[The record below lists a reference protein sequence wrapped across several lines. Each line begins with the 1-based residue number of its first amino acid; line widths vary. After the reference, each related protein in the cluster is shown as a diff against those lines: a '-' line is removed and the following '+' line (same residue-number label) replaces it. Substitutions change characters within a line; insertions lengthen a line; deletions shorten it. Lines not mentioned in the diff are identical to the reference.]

1 MTTTTMPT
9 STAPTTTAPTDYAAS
24 GSDRL
29 PGTPVARWDANIA
42 AIRTLK
48 ELESEGRPA
57 TPAEQAVLA
66 KYSGFGDS
74 AFEQGFGHYSR
85 EPAWEERKATLRE
98 LVSGEEYEAIKQS
111 RLNAFYTSPEVIKT
125 MWQGLEHLG
134 ADKIPNPKVL
144 EPSSGSGRFLAL
156 QPPGMAARSER
167 TAVEL
172 DNLTA
177 GMVKRLY
184 PNASVWNM
192 GFQDAP
198 LPDDSFDVA
207 ISNVPFGNYG
217 VHDSDFL
224 RSGRKFLAAS
234 IHNYFFA
241 KTLDKL
247 RPGGVLAFVTTHHT
261 LDSEKAQRVREYL
274 AEQADL
280 LGAVRLPENAFPDT
294 QVVTDIIYLRKRLP
308 GEEPGDASWVETVEA
323 GVTDG
328 YGRAHAF
335 PVNKYFAENPHMV
348 LGKHS
353 AGGTMY
359 RLGSYT
365 VERGPGSGPLPAA
378 LTEATRQITA
388 VKAPDVLLANR
399 PVAPARQPSSSLPA
413 PKDSP
418 KLGAKDAAK
427 VQEMAGLRDSAR
439 RLLDME
445 RGGGEGGEGI
455 GAARAELREQYQR
468 FVEQHQALND
478 KANYKLMAKDPD
490 APVLFALENFDKET
504 KSWKPAAIFSRRV
517 IGAPAERD
525 VANVSDAMSVAFNES
540 GSLDFD
546 RMGQLLGQSPD
557 GVRAGLAGEQLIF
570 HNPEGSWEPANEYLT
585 GRVRDKLWTAR
596 QVAAKN
602 PAYQGNVEALEAVQP
617 EDVPA
622 GDIAAPLGAPWIP
635 DSVVNQW
642 VREHWDT
649 PRGNWFKYSEDIGQW
664 SKAGEVPALD
674 ATLRSDWGTPQMGA
688 DDILLHTLKGSPVN
702 ITKPDGQGG
711 RVKDLEGTLAA
722 QGKASRMQES
732 FSDWIWQDPERNARL
747 ARKYNDTHNAL
758 RPRVFDG
765 SHQEF
770 PGMAPEWQKQLRGHQ
785 RDATFRV
792 VHDGTAL
799 LAHEVGFGKTAVM
812 VASAMERKRLGLVN
826 KPVFVVPKAT
836 HKQFTAQ
843 FREIYPGA
851 KLLSPDEKDFSSE
864 NREVFLSRIATGD
877 WDGVIL
883 TSEQFQKIPVSP
895 ETEVKWIRGQLD
907 DLRSAQEELARDSV
921 RRKESRTQKQI
932 QKSIESLN
940 VKLKDLRAE
949 MREATDKRA
958 LSFETLG
965 IDQIYV
971 DEADRYKNLPFAT
984 SMGQIKGLPNSES
997 KRAWDMFLKAQYV
1010 QEKGERKPGSFA
1022 RNGVVFATGTPVANT
1037 IAEAWTMMRYLQ
1049 LPELRRRGL
1058 HHFDPWAKTYGS
1070 ITSGL
1075 EQTPQGQYKVTQR
1088 FAKFVNLPELSQLFQ
1103 NVADVRVA
1111 SEVPEMLAA
1120 QPRLVDE
1127 EGNPKR
1133 TTVVAPSHPALGEYM
1148 EHLRA
1153 RVDKL
1158 GNVDPTV
1165 DNMLLISSDARKAAL
1180 DLRMVDPSAPANPN
1194 GKVQLAA
1201 EKIAAVYRGEQANR
1215 GTQLVFLDIGTPKA
1229 RDKAG
1234 DLDPEGGG
1242 SDLTAN
1248 EQRYV
1253 SDVYAVLKRELER
1266 RGVPD
1271 SQIAFIQDH
1280 KTDRARK
1287 DLFEKVNSGDVRV
1300 LAGSTETAGVGV
1312 NVQKRAAALHHLDVP
1327 WRPRDIEQ
1335 REGRIV
1341 RQGNEVYGPVY
1352 DDDGQITAPGRGVKI
1367 YQYVQE
1373 GSFDEFMW
1381 QAVQVKGQAVKALM
1395 KRNMSARSMEDIDP
1409 LVLGAAE
1416 AKALASGNPLIMRA
1430 EGLKNQ
1436 VNTLRLERAA
1446 QRNQAGNA
1454 ASRITLLTSVIDGYR
1469 DRIPKMEEDARLAAN
1484 LADAFSAT
1492 VNGKVLDSRPKAG
1505 EAVQAG
1511 LKSLAVGAPPRGI
1524 GAYKSFQVSAV
1535 NTDRGYQLIVSNPA
1549 TGVPYRSGFIGMDET
1564 SPAGLVSRLEN
1575 LVKGIP
1581 NTLESTKQK
1590 LQESEA
1596 SLAIYRSQVGKPFER
1611 AGELSQLE
1619 AELRATQ
1626 AALSGDSEGHE
1637 DTAPAPSSDR
1647 QADASGIRADGQPVV
1662 AATTGEQA
1670 RETRRER
1677 QAQEAAVEQWGQ
1689 PGPEALQSRPPDPVQ
1704 HGPALSEWSAQE
1716 PEATEATVP
1725 GPAQPDTL
1733 IEDTQAVDGLRQPVA
1748 RREEQD
1754 LAPLTEA
1761 APESTLVHD
1770 GPLQHG
1776 PALSEWSA
1784 EPETTEA
1791 AAPGPAQP
1799 DTLME
1804 DAQSVDEL
1812 QTGTPAYLT
1821 ETAPEPTQV
1830 HDAPAQHG
1838 PALSEWPAEP
1848 EATEATVPGP
1858 AQPDTLMEDTQALDE
1873 LRQPGS
1879 LQADEGPASLTET
1892 APEPTQIHG
1901 DPAQHGPALS
1911 EWSAQEPEATE
1922 ATVPGPPQPD
1932 TPLEDAQS
1940 VDELQTGTPAS
1951 LAETVPEST
1960 QVHDDP
1966 VQPHGPALSEWS
1978 AQEPEA
1984 TETPVPAPAQ
1994 PDTLMADAQALDELR
2009 QPGSLQEDEGTASLT
2024 ETAPEPTQIHGNPAQ
2039 HGPALSEWSAQEPE
2053 ATEIPVP
2060 APAQPDTLMEGTQA
2074 LDELR
2079 QPGSLQEDEGPA
2091 SLTETVPEPTQI
2103 HERWERDQEVAPAA
2117 TPAQDTGAGLEP
2129 PAQSTLGNDLA
2140 TNRSLEMPVASPPA
2154 KAALLADVEALEA
2167 LKYRREQLA
2176 VGQQDIFEEDT
2187 ELAKPNVPPEGAY
2200 RDVQDLPDTVQPAEA
2215 ATQWDWQ
2222 EGSPESTI
2230 DTPPERLAPD
2240 WDLSEDECLTLGES
2254 SLCMVSP
2261 EELRFDAATFQYK
2274 ANTDSSGI
2282 SDKLQDVKAWDP
2294 DLAGISYVWERKDGT
2309 RFIVDGH
2316 QRLGLA
2322 QRLAAEGQD
2331 PQLLVKIWREEDG
2344 VTAEDMRLR
2353 AAKKNIAE
2361 QSGTAVDAA
2370 RVLKQKPSLLDSVSR
2385 QNAVARDARRLAQ
2398 LDDEVF
2404 EEAAGSINA
2413 GKLDATNAGLI
2424 SQNTHNAALQRS
2436 LLRTL
2441 TQASASEDMTVG
2453 KAQELVY
2460 AYKEAQSRHQEGKA
2474 QGAMFDDAAVME
2486 SAWKERAA
2494 LLSGLVKSFKDDK
2507 RLFGTVTRK
2516 EGKLEDAGNV
2526 LDEISN
2532 QHHLD
2537 DAQKGIFI
2545 FETLAHTRGPLADY
2559 LTRQAERIKQ
2569 ASDASGKPAGPV
2581 SGPIVG
2587 ESAKFLRPF
2596 LRDYHH
2602 GGADRLQKTLKGPDT
2617 ATAVDPE
2624 PVADTGESNGL
2635 PEAPVPTSVPDEAPP
2650 PVTRRVRARPSG
2662 TTAGTTA
2669 VPAAAPVGSPARRV
2683 RTREKVPAPVAS
2695 PSPGGSRRAAPK
2707 ASPARQ
2713 LSLDE
2718 QILQEAAI
2726 KLGGKKHSHHQG
2738 IKQPKMVKGS
2748 AAMPGSRGKKRSGR
2762 MPFTGGM
2769 GRTK

>member
-1 MTTTTMPT
+1 MTTASM
-9 STAPTTTAPTDYAAS
+9 APTTAPTDYAAS
-24 GSDRL
+24 GGGQL
-29 PGTPVARWDANIA
+29 PGTPVARWNANIA

-48 ELESEGRPA
+48 ELEAEGRPA

-74 AFEQGFGHYSR
+74 AFEQGFGHYSK
-85 EPAWEERKATLRE
+85 EPAWEERKATLKE
-98 LVSGEEYEAIKQS
+98 LVSGEEYEAIEQS

-144 EPSSGSGRFLAL
+144 EPSAGSGRFLAL

-177 GMVKRLY
+177 GIAKHLY
-184 PNASVWNM
+184 PNASVWNT

-198 LPDDSFDVA
+198 LADDSFDVA

-217 VHDSDFL
+217 VHDPDFL
-224 RSGRKFLAAS
+224 RSGRKFLAGS

-241 KTLDKL
+241 KALDKL

-308 GEEPGDASWVETVEA
+308 GEEPGDTSWVETVEA

-328 YGRAHAF
+328 HGRAHAF
-335 PVNKYFAENPHMV
+335 PVNKYFAENPDMV

-378 LTEATRQITA
+378 LTEATRRITA
-388 VKAPDVLLANR
+388 VNAPGVLLANR
-399 PVAPARQPSSSLPA
+399 PVTPSRQPSPSLSA

-418 KLGAKDAAK
+418 KLSAKDAAK

-445 RGGGEGGEGI
+445 RGGGEGI

-468 FVEQHQALND
+468 FVDQHQALND

-557 GVRAGLAGEQLIF
+557 GVRAELAGEQLIF
-570 HNPEGSWEPANEYLT
+570 HNPEGGWEPANEYLT
-585 GRVRDKLWTAR
+585 GRVRDKLRTAR

-602 PAYQGNVEALEAVQP
+602 PAYQGNVDALEAVQP

-622 GDIAAPLGAPWIP
+622 GDIATPLGAPWIP

-674 ATLRSDWGTPQMGA
+674 ATLRSDWGTPDMGA

-732 FSDWIWQDPERNARL
+732 FSDWIWGDPERNARL

-877 WDGVIL
+877 WDGVVL

-907 DLRSAQEELARDSV
+907 DLRSAQEGLARDSV

-1010 QEKGERKPGSFA
+1010 QERGERKPGSFA

-1194 GKVQLAA
+1194 GKVPLAA
-1201 EKIAAVYRGEQANR
+1201 EKIAAVYRDEQANK

-1229 RDKAG
+1229 KEKAG
-1234 DLDPEGGG
+1234 DSDTEGGG
-1242 SDLTAN
+1242 DLTAN

-1266 RGVPD
+1266 RGVPG
-1271 SQIAFIQDH
+1271 SQVAFIQDY
-1280 KTDRARK
+1280 KTDKARK

-1341 RQGNEVYGPVY
+1341 RQGNEVYGPVH
-1352 DDDGQITAPGRGVKI
+1352 DDDGQITSPGRGVKI

-1430 EGLKNQ
+1430 EGLKNK

-1454 ASRITLLTSVIDGYR
+1454 ASRITLLTGVIDGYR

-1484 LADAFSAT
+1484 LPDAFSVT

-1524 GAYKSFQVSAV
+1524 GAYKAFQVSAV

-1549 TGVPYRSGFIGMDET
+1549 TSVPYRSGFIDQDET

-1581 NTLESTKQK
+1581 NTLESTKEK
-1590 LQESEA
+1590 LQEGEA

-1626 AALSGDSEGHE
+1626 AALSGDSEGG
-1637 DTAPAPSSDR
+1637 DDATPSPSSDR
-1647 QADASGIRADGQPVV
+1647 QADASGIRADGQPAV

-1670 RETRRER
+1670 RETRRES

-1689 PGPEALQSRPPDPVQ
+1689 PEPEALQNGPPDPVQ

-1716 PEATEATVP
+1716 PEATEATEP
-1725 GPAQPDTL
+1725 GPAQADTPL
-1733 IEDTQAVDGLRQPVA
+1733 EDARTVGDLRQPITLQTGPPA
-1748 RREEQD
+1748 S
-1754 LAPLTEA
+1754 LAET
-1761 APESTLVHD
+1761 APEPTQIHGDPVQ
-1770 GPLQHG
+1770 PHG

-1784 EPETTEA
+1784 QEPEATEA
-1791 AAPGPAQP
+1791 TAPGPAQP

-1804 DAQSVDEL
+1804 DAQAVDEL

-1821 ETAPEPTQV
+1821 EAAPESTQV
-1830 HDAPAQHG
+1830 HD
-1838 PALSEWPAEP
+1838 
-1848 EATEATVPGP
+1848 
-1858 AQPDTLMEDTQALDE
+1858 
-1873 LRQPGS
+1873 
-1879 LQADEGPASLTET
+1879 
-1892 APEPTQIHG
+1892 
-1901 DPAQHGPALS
+1901 DPVQHGPALS

-1922 ATVPGPPQPD
+1922 ATEPEPAQPD
-1932 TPLEDAQS
+1932 TPMEDARTVGDLRQPVARREEEDLAPLTETAPEPMQAHDAPVEHGPALS
-1940 VDELQTGTPAS
+1940 EWSAQEPEATEAAVPAPAQPDTLMEGTQALDELRQPVSLQEDEGPAS
-1951 LAETVPEST
+1951 LTETAPEPT
-1960 QVHDDP
+1960 QIHGGP

-1984 TETPVPAPAQ
+1984 TETPVP
-1994 PDTLMADAQALDELR
+1994 
-2009 QPGSLQEDEGTASLT
+2009 
-2024 ETAPEPTQIHGNPAQ
+2024 
-2039 HGPALSEWSAQEPE
+2039 GPP
-2053 ATEIPVP
+2053 
-2060 APAQPDTLMEGTQA
+2060 QPDTLMEGTQA

-2091 SLTETVPEPTQI
+2091 FLTETVPEPTQI
-2103 HERWERDQEVAPAA
+2103 HERWERDQEVAPAS

-2129 PAQSTLGNDLA
+2129 PAQSTLDNDFA
-2140 TNRSLEMPVASPPA
+2140 TNRSLEMPVGSPPV
-2154 KAALLADVEALEA
+2154 KAAPLADVEALEA
-2167 LKYRREQLA
+2167 LKDRKEQLA
-2176 VGQQDIFEEDT
+2176 AGRQDIFEEDT
-2187 ELAKPNVPPEGAY
+2187 ELAKPNVPPKGAY

-2215 ATQWDWQ
+2215 VPQGVWQ
-2222 EGSPESTI
+2222 EGSPEPTI

-2282 SDKLQDVKAWDP
+2282 SDKLQDVKEWDP
-2294 DLAGISYVWERKDGT
+2294 DLAGISYVWERKDGA

-2322 QRLAAEGQD
+2322 QRLAAEGQT

-2370 RVLKQKPSLLDSVSR
+2370 RVLKQKPGLLDSVSR
-2385 QNAVARDARRLAQ
+2385 QNAVARDARRLVQ

-2413 GKLDATNAGLI
+2413 GKLDATIAGLI

-2474 QGAMFDDAAVME
+2474 QGAMFDDSAVME

-2507 RLFGTVTRK
+2507 RLFGAVTRK

-2545 FETLAHTRGPLADY
+2545 FETLAHARGPLADY

-2569 ASDASGKPAGPV
+2569 ASDASGKPAGQV
-2581 SGPIVG
+2581 AGPIVG

-2596 LRDYHH
+2596 LRDYHR
-2602 GGADRLQKTLKGPDT
+2602 GGADRLQEIVGTTSCVVSVQDTLKGPEPT
-2617 ATAVDPE
+2617 TVIDPE

-2635 PEAPVPTSVPDEAPP
+2635 PEAPVPTSVPDEEAPP

-2662 TTAGTTA
+2662 NTAGTTA
-2669 VPAAAPVGSPARRV
+2669 VPAAAPVASPARRV

-2695 PSPGGSRRAAPK
+2695 ASPSGSRRAAPK

-2738 IKQPKMVKGS
+2738 IKQPKMVKGQV
-2748 AAMPGSRGKKRSGR
+2748 ATPGSKGKKRSGR

>member
-1 MTTTTMPT
+1 M
-9 STAPTTTAPTDYAAS
+9 
-24 GSDRL
+24 
-29 PGTPVARWDANIA
+29 
-42 AIRTLK
+42 
-48 ELESEGRPA
+48 
-57 TPAEQAVLA
+57 
-66 KYSGFGDS
+66 
-74 AFEQGFGHYSR
+74 
-85 EPAWEERKATLRE
+85 
-98 LVSGEEYEAIKQS
+98 
-111 RLNAFYTSPEVIKT
+111 
-125 MWQGLEHLG
+125 
-134 ADKIPNPKVL
+134 
-144 EPSSGSGRFLAL
+144 
-156 QPPGMAARSER
+156 
-167 TAVEL
+167 
-172 DNLTA
+172 
-177 GMVKRLY
+177 
-184 PNASVWNM
+184 
-192 GFQDAP
+192 
-198 LPDDSFDVA
+198 
-207 ISNVPFGNYG
+207 
-217 VHDSDFL
+217 
-224 RSGRKFLAAS
+224 
-234 IHNYFFA
+234 
-241 KTLDKL
+241 
-247 RPGGVLAFVTTHHT
+247 
-261 LDSEKAQRVREYL
+261 
-274 AEQADL
+274 
-280 LGAVRLPENAFPDT
+280 
-294 QVVTDIIYLRKRLP
+294 
-308 GEEPGDASWVETVEA
+308 
-323 GVTDG
+323 
-328 YGRAHAF
+328 
-335 PVNKYFAENPHMV
+335 
-348 LGKHS
+348 
-353 AGGTMY
+353 
-359 RLGSYT
+359 
-365 VERGPGSGPLPAA
+365 
-378 LTEATRQITA
+378 TEATRKITA
-388 VKAPDVLLANR
+388 VNAPGVLLADR
-399 PVAPARQPSSSLPA
+399 PVTPSRQPSSSLPA

-445 RGGGEGGEGI
+445 RGGGEGI

-468 FVEQHQALND
+468 FVDQHQALND

-517 IGAPAERD
+517 IGAPVERD

-557 GVRAGLAGEQLIF
+557 GVRAELAGEQLIF
-570 HNPEGSWEPANEYLT
+570 HNPEGDWEPANEYLT
-585 GRVRDKLWTAR
+585 GRVRDKLRTAR

-1088 FAKFVNLPELSQLFQ
+1088 FAKFVNLPELSQLF
-1103 NVADVRVA
+1103 RVA

-1180 DLRMVDPSAPANPN
+1180 DLRMVDPSAPANPD
-1194 GKVQLAA
+1194 GKVPLAA
-1201 EKIAAVYRGEQANR
+1201 EKIAAVYRDEQANK

-1229 RDKAG
+1229 KEKAG

-1300 LAGSTETAGVGV
+1300 LVGSTETAGVGV

-1454 ASRITLLTSVIDGYR
+1454 ASRITLLTAVIDGYR

-1484 LADAFSAT
+1484 LPDAFSVT

-1524 GAYKSFQVSAV
+1524 GAYKAFQISAV
-1535 NTDRGYQLIVSNPA
+1535 NTDRGYQLILSNPA
-1549 TGVPYRSGFIGMDET
+1549 TGVPYRSGFIGQDET

-1575 LVKGIP
+1575 LVKAIP
-1581 NTLESTKQK
+1581 GTLEGTKEK

-1626 AALSGDSEGHE
+1626 AALSGDAEGV
-1637 DTAPAPSSDR
+1637 DAPAPSSDR

-1662 AATTGEQA
+1662 PATTGEQEG
-1670 RETRRER
+1670 ETTRER
-1677 QAQEAAVEQWGQ
+1677 QAQEAAVEQWGR
-1689 PGPEALQSRPPDPVQ
+1689 PEPEALQSGPPDPVQHGPALSEWSAQEPEASAATEPGPAQADTPLEDAQAVGDLQTGTPAYLTETAPEPTQIHDDPVQPHGPALSEWSPQEPEATEAAAPGPPQPDTLMEDAQEAAPESTQVHDDPVQ

-1716 PEATEATVP
+1716 PEATEATVAEP
-1725 GPAQPDTL
+1725 PQPDTL
-1733 IEDTQAVDGLRQPVA
+1733 IEDAQALDELRQPVA
-1748 RREEQD
+1748 LQEDEGT
-1754 LAPLTEA
+1754 ASLTETV
-1761 APESTLVHD
+1761 PEPTQVHD
-1770 GPLQHG
+1770 DPVQPHG
-1776 PALSEWSA
+1776 PALSEWS
-1784 EPETTEA
+1784 P
-1791 AAPGPAQP
+1791 Q
-1799 DTLME
+1799 
-1804 DAQSVDEL
+1804 
-1812 QTGTPAYLT
+1812 
-1821 ETAPEPTQV
+1821 
-1830 HDAPAQHG
+1830 
-1838 PALSEWPAEP
+1838 EP
-1848 EATEATVPGP
+1848 EATGATAPEP

-1873 LRQPGS
+1873 LRQPVA
-1879 LQADEGPASLTET
+1879 LQVDEGPASLTET

-1922 ATVPGPPQPD
+1922 AAAPGPP
-1932 TPLEDAQS
+1932 
-1940 VDELQTGTPAS
+1940 
-1951 LAETVPEST
+1951 
-1960 QVHDDP
+1960 
-1966 VQPHGPALSEWS
+1966 
-1978 AQEPEA
+1978 
-1984 TETPVPAPAQ
+1984 
-1994 PDTLMADAQALDELR
+1994 
-2009 QPGSLQEDEGTASLT
+2009 
-2024 ETAPEPTQIHGNPAQ
+2024 
-2039 HGPALSEWSAQEPE
+2039 
-2053 ATEIPVP
+2053 
-2060 APAQPDTLMEGTQA
+2060 QPDTLMEGTQA

-2079 QPGSLQEDEGPA
+2079 QPVSLQMDEGPA
-2091 SLTETVPEPTQI
+2091 YLTETAPEPTQI

-2117 TPAQDTGAGLEP
+2117 TPAQDTGAGPEP
-2129 PAQSTLGNDLA
+2129 PAQSKLGNDFA

-2154 KAALLADVEALEA
+2154 KAAPLADVEALEA
-2167 LKYRREQLA
+2167 LKDRREQLA
-2176 VGQQDIFEEDT
+2176 AGQQDIFEED
-2187 ELAKPNVPPEGAY
+2187 ESFAERVKPAKYVPSMAAHDG
-2200 RDVQDLPDTVQPAEA
+2200 VQDLTLPDTGQPAETGEPEA
-2215 ATQWDWQ
+2215 APQGDWQ
-2222 EGSPESTI
+2222 EGSPEPTI

-2240 WDLSEDECLTLGES
+2240 WDLSEDECLTLGKS

-2274 ANTDSSGI
+2274 SNTDSSGI

-2294 DLAGISYVWERKDGT
+2294 DLAGIAYVWERKDGA

-2316 QRLGLA
+2316 QLLGLA
-2322 QRLAAEGQD
+2322 QRLAAEGQN

-2370 RVLKQKPSLLDSVSR
+2370 RVLKQKPGLLDSVSR
-2385 QNAVARDARRLAQ
+2385 QNAVARDARRLVQ

-2413 GKLDATNAGLI
+2413 GKLDATVAGLI

-2474 QGAMFDDAAVME
+2474 QGGMFDDAAVME

-2507 RLFGTVTRK
+2507 RLFGAVTRK

-2569 ASDASGKPAGPV
+2569 ASDASGKPAGQV
-2581 SGPIVG
+2581 AGPIVG

-2602 GGADRLQKTLKGPDT
+2602 GGADRLQGALKGLDT
-2617 ATAVDPE
+2617 TTAVDPAPE
-2624 PVADTGESNGL
+2624 PVPDTGESNGL

-2669 VPAAAPVGSPARRV
+2669 VPAATPVGSPARRV

-2738 IKQPKMVKGS
+2738 IKQPKMVKGQV
-2748 AAMPGSRGKKRSGR
+2748 ATPGSKGKKRSGR
-2762 MPFTGGM
+2762 MPFTGGI
-2769 GRTK
+2769 GKTR

>member
-1 MTTTTMPT
+1 MTTASM
-9 STAPTTTAPTDYAAS
+9 APTTAPTDYAAS
-24 GSDRL
+24 GGDRL
-29 PGTPVARWDANIA
+29 PETPVARWDANIA
-42 AIRTLK
+42 AIKTLK
-48 ELESEGRPA
+48 ELEAEGRPA

-74 AFEQGFGHYSR
+74 AFEQGFSHYTR
-85 EPAWEERKATLRE
+85 EPAWEERKATLKE

-134 ADKIPNPKVL
+134 VDKIPNPKVL
-144 EPSSGSGRFLAL
+144 EPSAGSGRFLAL

-177 GMVKRLY
+177 GIAKHLY
-184 PNASVWNM
+184 PNAAVWNM

-198 LPDDSFDVA
+198 LPDDSFDLAV
-207 ISNVPFGNYG
+207 SNVPFGNYG
-217 VHDSDFL
+217 VHDPGFL
-224 RSGRKFLAAS
+224 RSGRKFLAGS

-280 LGAVRLPENAFPDT
+280 LGEVRLPENAFPDT

-308 GEEPGDASWVETVEA
+308 GEAAGDTSWVETVEA

-328 YGRAHAF
+328 HGRAHAF

-378 LTEATRQITA
+378 LTEATRRITA
-388 VKAPDVLLANR
+388 VNAPGVLLADR
-399 PVAPARQPSSSLPA
+399 PVTPARQPSPSLSA
-413 PKDSP
+413 PKDSS
-418 KLGAKDAAK
+418 KLSAKDAAK

-445 RGGGEGGEGI
+445 RGGGEGIE
-455 GAARAELREQYQR
+455 AARAELREQYQR
-468 FVEQHQALND
+468 FVDQHRALND

-557 GVRAGLAGEQLIF
+557 GVRAELAGEQLIF
-570 HNPEGSWEPANEYLT
+570 HNPEGGWEPANEYLT

-602 PAYQGNVEALEAVQP
+602 PAYQGNVDALEAVQP

-674 ATLRSDWGTPQMGA
+674 ATLRSDWGTPEMGA
-688 DDILLHTLKGSPVN
+688 DDILLHTLRGAPINV
-702 ITKPDGQGG
+702 TKPDGQGG

-864 NREVFLSRIATGD
+864 NRGVFLSRIATGD

-1010 QEKGERKPGSFA
+1010 QERGERKPGSFA

-1201 EKIAAVYRGEQANR
+1201 EKIAAVYRDEQANR

-1229 RDKAG
+1229 KEKAG

-1253 SDVYAVLKRELER
+1253 SDVYAVLKRELES
-1266 RGVPD
+1266 RGVPG
-1271 SQIAFIQDH
+1271 SQVAFIQDH

-1341 RQGNEVYGPVY
+1341 RQGNEVYGPVH
-1352 DDDGQITAPGRGVKI
+1352 DDDGQITSPGRGVKI

-1454 ASRITLLTSVIDGYR
+1454 ASRITLLTSVVDGYR
-1469 DRIPKMEEDARLAAN
+1469 ERIPKMEEDARLAAN
-1484 LADAFSAT
+1484 LPDAFSVT

-1524 GAYKSFQVSAV
+1524 GAYKAFQVSAV

-1549 TGVPYRSGFIGMDET
+1549 TGVPYRSGFIDQDET

-1581 NTLESTKQK
+1581 NTLESTKEK

-1626 AALSGDSEGHE
+1626 AALSGDAEGV
-1637 DTAPAPSSDR
+1637 DAPAPSSDR

-1670 RETRRER
+1670 GETRRER
-1677 QAQEAAVEQWGQ
+1677 QAQEAAVEQWGR
-1689 PGPEALQSRPPDPVQ
+1689 PEPEALQSRPPDPVQ

-1716 PEATEATVP
+1716 PEATEATEP
-1725 GPAQPDTL
+1725 GPAQADTPL
-1733 IEDTQAVDGLRQPVA
+1733 EDARTVGDLRQPITLQTGPPA
-1748 RREEQD
+1748 S
-1754 LAPLTEA
+1754 LAET
-1761 APESTLVHD
+1761 APESTQVDD
-1770 GPLQHG
+1770 GP
-1776 PALSEWSA
+1776 
-1784 EPETTEA
+1784 
-1791 AAPGPAQP
+1791 
-1799 DTLME
+1799 
-1804 DAQSVDEL
+1804 V
-1812 QTGTPAYLT
+1812 
-1821 ETAPEPTQV
+1821 
-1830 HDAPAQHG
+1830 
-1838 PALSEWPAEP
+1838 
-1848 EATEATVPGP
+1848 
-1858 AQPDTLMEDTQALDE
+1858 
-1873 LRQPGS
+1873 
-1879 LQADEGPASLTET
+1879 
-1892 APEPTQIHG
+1892 
-1901 DPAQHGPALS
+1901 QHGPALS

-1922 ATVPGPPQPD
+1922 ATEPAPAQPD
-1932 TPLEDAQS
+1932 TPLEDARTVGDLRQPIT
-1940 VDELQTGTPAS
+1940 LQTGPPAS
-1951 LAETVPEST
+1951 LAETAPEST
-1960 QVHDDP
+1960 QVDDGPVQHGPALSEWSAQEPEATETPVPGPAQPDTLMEGTQALDELRQPVSLQEDEGPAFLTETVPEPTQIHGDP

-1994 PDTLMADAQALDELR
+1994 PDTLM
-2009 QPGSLQEDEGTASLT
+2009 
-2024 ETAPEPTQIHGNPAQ
+2024 
-2039 HGPALSEWSAQEPE
+2039 
-2053 ATEIPVP
+2053 
-2060 APAQPDTLMEGTQA
+2060 EGTQA

-2079 QPGSLQEDEGPA
+2079 QPGPSRR
-2091 SLTETVPEPTQI
+2091 T
-2103 HERWERDQEVAPAA
+2103 
-2117 TPAQDTGAGLEP
+2117 
-2129 PAQSTLGNDLA
+2129 
-2140 TNRSLEMPVASPPA
+2140 
-2154 KAALLADVEALEA
+2154 KA
-2167 LKYRREQLA
+2167 
-2176 VGQQDIFEEDT
+2176 
-2187 ELAKPNVPPEGAY
+2187 
-2200 RDVQDLPDTVQPAEA
+2200 
-2215 ATQWDWQ
+2215 
-2222 EGSPESTI
+2222 
-2230 DTPPERLAPD
+2230 
-2240 WDLSEDECLTLGES
+2240 
-2254 SLCMVSP
+2254 
-2261 EELRFDAATFQYK
+2261 
-2274 ANTDSSGI
+2274 
-2282 SDKLQDVKAWDP
+2282 
-2294 DLAGISYVWERKDGT
+2294 
-2309 RFIVDGH
+2309 
-2316 QRLGLA
+2316 
-2322 QRLAAEGQD
+2322 
-2331 PQLLVKIWREEDG
+2331 
-2344 VTAEDMRLR
+2344 
-2353 AAKKNIAE
+2353 
-2361 QSGTAVDAA
+2361 
-2370 RVLKQKPSLLDSVSR
+2370 
-2385 QNAVARDARRLAQ
+2385 
-2398 LDDEVF
+2398 
-2404 EEAAGSINA
+2404 
-2413 GKLDATNAGLI
+2413 
-2424 SQNTHNAALQRS
+2424 
-2436 LLRTL
+2436 
-2441 TQASASEDMTVG
+2441 
-2453 KAQELVY
+2453 
-2460 AYKEAQSRHQEGKA
+2460 
-2474 QGAMFDDAAVME
+2474 
-2486 SAWKERAA
+2486 
-2494 LLSGLVKSFKDDK
+2494 
-2507 RLFGTVTRK
+2507 
-2516 EGKLEDAGNV
+2516 
-2526 LDEISN
+2526 
-2532 QHHLD
+2532 
-2537 DAQKGIFI
+2537 
-2545 FETLAHTRGPLADY
+2545 
-2559 LTRQAERIKQ
+2559 
-2569 ASDASGKPAGPV
+2569 
-2581 SGPIVG
+2581 
-2587 ESAKFLRPF
+2587 RPF
-2596 LRDYHH
+2596 
-2602 GGADRLQKTLKGPDT
+2602 
-2617 ATAVDPE
+2617 
-2624 PVADTGESNGL
+2624 
-2635 PEAPVPTSVPDEAPP
+2635 
-2650 PVTRRVRARPSG
+2650 
-2662 TTAGTTA
+2662 
-2669 VPAAAPVGSPARRV
+2669 
-2683 RTREKVPAPVAS
+2683 
-2695 PSPGGSRRAAPK
+2695 
-2707 ASPARQ
+2707 
-2713 LSLDE
+2713 
-2718 QILQEAAI
+2718 
-2726 KLGGKKHSHHQG
+2726 
-2738 IKQPKMVKGS
+2738 
-2748 AAMPGSRGKKRSGR
+2748 
-2762 MPFTGGM
+2762 
-2769 GRTK
+2769 

>member
-1 MTTTTMPT
+1 MTTASMPT
-9 STAPTTTAPTDYAAS
+9 TTAPTTTAPTDYAAS
-24 GSDRL
+24 DSEQL
-29 PGTPVARWDANIA
+29 PGTPIARWDANIA

-85 EPAWEERKATLRE
+85 EPAWEERKATLKE

-111 RLNAFYTSPEVIKT
+111 RLNAFYTSPEVVKT

-177 GMVKRLY
+177 GMAKHLY

-308 GEEPGDASWVETVEA
+308 GEAPGDTSWVETVEA
-323 GVTDG
+323 GVTDSH
-328 YGRAHAF
+328 GRAHAF
-335 PVNKYFAENPHMV
+335 PVNKYFAENPDMV

-557 GVRAGLAGEQLIF
+557 AVRAELAGEQLIF
-570 HNPEGSWEPANEYLT
+570 HNPEGGWEPANEYLT

-602 PAYQGNVEALEAVQP
+602 PAYQGNVDALEAVQP

-674 ATLRSDWGTPQMGA
+674 ATLRSDWGTPEMGA

-732 FSDWIWQDPERNARL
+732 FSDWIWRDPERNARL

-770 PGMAPEWQKQLRGHQ
+770 PGMAPEWQKQLREHQ

-836 HKQFTAQ
+836 HKQLTAQ

-877 WDGVIL
+877 WDGVVL

-907 DLRSAQEELARDSV
+907 DLRSAQEGLARDSV

-1010 QEKGERKPGSFA
+1010 QERGERKPGSFA

-1266 RGVPD
+1266 RGVPG
-1271 SQIAFIQDH
+1271 SQVAFIQDY
-1280 KTDRARK
+1280 KTDKARK

-1300 LAGSTETAGVGV
+1300 LVGSTETAGVGV

-1454 ASRITLLTSVIDGYR
+1454 ASRITLLTSVVDGYR
-1469 DRIPKMEEDARLAAN
+1469 ERIPKMEEDARLAAN
-1484 LADAFSAT
+1484 LPDAFSVT

-1524 GAYKSFQVSAV
+1524 GAYKAFQVSAV

-1549 TGVPYRSGFIGMDET
+1549 TGVPYRSGFIDQDET

-1581 NTLESTKQK
+1581 NTLESTKEK

-1626 AALSGDSEGHE
+1626 AALSGDAEGV
-1637 DTAPAPSSDR
+1637 DAPAPSSDR

-1670 RETRRER
+1670 GETRRER
-1677 QAQEAAVEQWGQ
+1677 QAQEAAVEQWGR
-1689 PGPEALQSRPPDPVQ
+1689 PEPEALQSRPPDPVQ

-1716 PEATEATVP
+1716 PEATEATEP
-1725 GPAQPDTL
+1725 GPAQADTPL
-1733 IEDTQAVDGLRQPVA
+1733 EDARTVGDLRQPVA
-1748 RREEQD
+1748 RREEED
-1754 LAPLTEA
+1754 LAP
-1761 APESTLVHD
+1761 
-1770 GPLQHG
+1770 
-1776 PALSEWSA
+1776 
-1784 EPETTEA
+1784 
-1791 AAPGPAQP
+1791 
-1799 DTLME
+1799 
-1804 DAQSVDEL
+1804 
-1812 QTGTPAYLT
+1812 LT
-1821 ETAPEPTQV
+1821 ETAPEP
-1830 HDAPAQHG
+1830 
-1838 PALSEWPAEP
+1838 
-1848 EATEATVPGP
+1848 
-1858 AQPDTLMEDTQALDE
+1858 MQA
-1873 LRQPGS
+1873 
-1879 LQADEGPASLTET
+1879 
-1892 APEPTQIHG
+1892 
-1901 DPAQHGPALS
+1901 
-1911 EWSAQEPEATE
+1911 
-1922 ATVPGPPQPD
+1922 
-1932 TPLEDAQS
+1932 
-1940 VDELQTGTPAS
+1940 
-1951 LAETVPEST
+1951 
-1960 QVHDDP
+1960 HDDP

-1978 AQEPEA
+1978 PQEPEA
-1984 TETPVPAPAQ
+1984 TEAAVPGPPQ
-1994 PDTLMADAQALDELR
+1994 PDTPLEDAQAVDEL
-2009 QPGSLQEDEGTASLT
+2009 QTATPAYMT
-2024 ETAPEPTQIHGNPAQ
+2024 EAAPEPTQVHDGPVQ

-2060 APAQPDTLMEGTQA
+2060 APAQPDTLMEGAQA

-2079 QPGSLQEDEGPA
+2079 QPVALQEDEGTA

-2117 TPAQDTGAGLEP
+2117 TPALDTGFGLEP
-2129 PAQSTLGNDLA
+2129 TAQSTLGNDFA

-2154 KAALLADVEALEA
+2154 KAVPLADIEALEA
-2167 LKYRREQLA
+2167 LKDRREQLA
-2176 VGQQDIFEEDT
+2176 AGQQDIFEEDT
-2187 ELAKPNVPPEGAY
+2187 ELANPNVPPKGSYDDA
-2200 RDVQDLPDTVQPAEA
+2200 QGQPTETGEPEPAN
-2215 ATQWDWQ
+2215 QGVWQ
-2222 EGSPESTI
+2222 EGSPEPTI

-2240 WDLSEDECLTLGES
+2240 WDLSEDECLTLGESS

-2282 SDKLQDVKAWDP
+2282 SDKLQDVKEWDP

-2322 QRLAAEGQD
+2322 QRLAAEGQN

-2344 VTAEDMRLR
+2344 ATAEDMRLR

-2370 RVLKQKPSLLDSVSR
+2370 RVLKQKPGLLDSVSR
-2385 QNAVARDARRLAQ
+2385 QNAVARDARRLVE

-2413 GKLDATNAGLI
+2413 GKLDATVAGLI

-2460 AYKEAQSRHQEGKA
+2460 AYKEAQNRHQEGKA
-2474 QGAMFDDAAVME
+2474 QSAMFDDAAVME

-2507 RLFGTVTRK
+2507 RLFGAVTRK

-2569 ASDASGKPAGPV
+2569 AADASGKPAGQV
-2581 SGPIVG
+2581 AGPIVG

-2596 LRDYHH
+2596 LREYHH
-2602 GGADRLQKTLKGPDT
+2602 GGADRLQVTLKGPEATT
-2617 ATAVDPE
+2617 ASDPE

-2635 PEAPVPTSVPDEAPP
+2635 PESPVPTSVPDEAPP

-2669 VPAAAPVGSPARRV
+2669 VPAVAPVDSPARRV

-2695 PSPGGSRRAAPK
+2695 VSPGGSRRAAPK

-2738 IKQPKMVKGS
+2738 IKQPKMVKGN
-2748 AAMPGSRGKKRSGR
+2748 AAMLGSRSKKRSGR

-2769 GRTK
+2769 GKKQ

>member
-1 MTTTTMPT
+1 MTTATMSTTTVPT
-9 STAPTTTAPTDYAAS
+9 TTTAPTTTAPTDYAAS
-24 GSDRL
+24 GSGQL
-29 PGTPVARWDANIA
+29 PGTPVARWNANIA

-48 ELESEGRPA
+48 ELEAEGRPA

-74 AFEQGFGHYSR
+74 AFEQGFGHYSK
-85 EPAWEERKATLRE
+85 EPAWEERKATLKE
-98 LVSGEEYEAIKQS
+98 LVSGEEYEAIEQS
-111 RLNAFYTSPEVIKT
+111 RLNAFYTSPEVVKT

-144 EPSSGSGRFLAL
+144 EPSAGSGRFLAL

-177 GMVKRLY
+177 GIAKHLY
-184 PNASVWNM
+184 PNASVWNT

-198 LPDDSFDVA
+198 LADDSFDVA

-217 VHDSDFL
+217 VHDPDFL
-224 RSGRKFLAAS
+224 RSGRKFLAGS

-241 KTLDKL
+241 KALDKL

-323 GVTDG
+323 GVTDS

-335 PVNKYFAENPHMV
+335 PVNKYFAQNPHMV

-388 VKAPDVLLANR
+388 VSAPGVLLADR
-399 PVAPARQPSSSLPA
+399 PVTPSRQPAPSLPA

-418 KLGAKDAAK
+418 KLSAKDAARMQAM
-427 VQEMAGLRDSAR
+427 VELRDSAR
-439 RLLDME
+439 LLLDME
-445 RGGGEGGEGI
+445 RGGGEGI

-468 FVEQHQALND
+468 FVGQHQALND

-557 GVRAGLAGEQLIF
+557 GVRAELAGEQLIF

-602 PAYQGNVEALEAVQP
+602 PAYQGNVDALEAVQP

-674 ATLRSDWGTPQMGA
+674 ATLRSDWGTPEMGA

-702 ITKPDGQGG
+702 ITKPDGEGG

-732 FSDWIWQDPERNARL
+732 FSDWIWRDPERNARL

-770 PGMAPEWQKQLRGHQ
+770 PGMAPEWQKQLREHQ

-864 NREVFLSRIATGD
+864 SREVFLSRIATGD
-877 WDGVIL
+877 WDGVVL

-907 DLRSAQEELARDSV
+907 DLRSAQEGLARDSV

-949 MREATDKRA
+949 MRESTDKRA

-1194 GKVQLAA
+1194 GKVPLAA
-1201 EKIAAVYRGEQANR
+1201 EKIAAVYRDEQADK

-1229 RDKAG
+1229 KEKAG
-1234 DLDPEGGG
+1234 DLDPEGSGA
-1242 SDLTAN
+1242 DLTAN

-1271 SQIAFIQDH
+1271 SQVAFIQDH
-1280 KTDRARK
+1280 KTDKARK

-1300 LAGSTETAGVGV
+1300 LVGSTETAGVGV

-1341 RQGNEVYGPVY
+1341 RQGNEVYGPVH

-1430 EGLKNQ
+1430 EELKNK

-1454 ASRITLLTSVIDGYR
+1454 ASRITLLTSVVDGYR
-1469 DRIPKMEEDARLAAN
+1469 ERIPKMEEDARLAAN
-1484 LADAFSAT
+1484 LPDAFSVT

-1511 LKSLAVGAPPRGI
+1511 LKSLAVGAPPQGI

-1535 NTDRGYQLIVSNPA
+1535 NTDRGYQIIVSNPA
-1549 TGVPYRSGFIGMDET
+1549 TGVPYRSGFIGQDET

-1581 NTLESTKQK
+1581 NTLESTKEK

-1670 RETRRER
+1670 GETRRES

-1689 PGPEALQSRPPDPVQ
+1689 PEPEALQNGPPDPVQ

-1716 PEATEATVP
+1716 PEATEAAVP
-1725 GPAQPDTL
+1725 GPPQPDTL
-1733 IEDTQAVDGLRQPVA
+1733 MEDAQAVDELQTGTPA
-1748 RREEQD
+1748 Y
-1754 LAPLTEA
+1754 LTEA
-1761 APESTLVHD
+1761 APESTQVHD
-1770 GPLQHG
+1770 DPVQHG

-1784 EPETTEA
+1784 EPEATDAT
-1791 AAPGPAQP
+1791 APGPPQP
-1799 DTLME
+1799 DTLIE
-1804 DAQSVDEL
+1804 DAHAVDEL

-1821 ETAPEPTQV
+1821 EA
-1830 HDAPAQHG
+1830 A
-1838 PALSEWPAEP
+1838 
-1848 EATEATVPGP
+1848 
-1858 AQPDTLMEDTQALDE
+1858 
-1873 LRQPGS
+1873 
-1879 LQADEGPASLTET
+1879 
-1892 APEPTQIHG
+1892 
-1901 DPAQHGPALS
+1901 
-1911 EWSAQEPEATE
+1911 
-1922 ATVPGPPQPD
+1922 
-1932 TPLEDAQS
+1932 
-1940 VDELQTGTPAS
+1940 
-1951 LAETVPEST
+1951 PEST
-1960 QVHDDP
+1960 QIHDDP

-1984 TETPVPAPAQ
+1984 TE
-1994 PDTLMADAQALDELR
+1994 
-2009 QPGSLQEDEGTASLT
+2009 
-2024 ETAPEPTQIHGNPAQ
+2024 
-2039 HGPALSEWSAQEPE
+2039 
-2053 ATEIPVP
+2053 ATEPG
-2060 APAQPDTLMEGTQA
+2060 PAQPDTLMEGTQA

-2091 SLTETVPEPTQI
+2091 SLTETAPEPTQI
-2103 HERWERDQEVAPAA
+2103 HGGPVQPHGPALSEWSAQEPEATETPVPGPPQPDTLMEHAREDEDLASLTEAAAEPTQVHDDPVQHGPAAPAAPTVSPLEPEEPDTMAVAAEARQEPPGPEPPQDALFLAPMTEEQSRAAGPGIPADYDSAVDYVDLSPMERWERDQDAPAA
-2117 TPAQDTGAGLEP
+2117 GPEP
-2129 PAQSTLGNDLA
+2129 PAQSTLGNDFA

-2154 KAALLADVEALEA
+2154 KAAPLADVEALEA
-2167 LKYRREQLA
+2167 LKYRKEQLA
-2176 VGQQDIFEEDT
+2176 AGQQDIFEDESFA
-2187 ELAKPNVPPEGAY
+2187 ERVKPAKYVPPKGAY
-2200 RDVQDLPDTVQPAEA
+2200 GDAQDLTLPDTGQSTEAGEPEA
-2215 ATQWDWQ
+2215 APQGVWQ
-2222 EGSPESTI
+2222 EGSPEPTI

-2240 WDLSEDECLTLGES
+2240 WDLSEDECLTLGESS

-2282 SDKLQDVKAWDP
+2282 SDKLQDVKEWDP
-2294 DLAGISYVWERKDGT
+2294 DLAGIAYVWERKDGA

-2322 QRLAAEGQD
+2322 QRLAAEGQT

-2370 RVLKQKPSLLDSVSR
+2370 RVLKQKPGLLDSVSR
-2385 QNAVARDARRLAQ
+2385 QNAVARDARRLVQ

-2413 GKLDATNAGLI
+2413 GKLDATIAGLV
-2424 SQNTHNAALQRS
+2424 SQNTQNAALQRS

-2474 QGAMFDDAAVME
+2474 QGAMFDDSAVME

-2507 RLFGTVTRK
+2507 RLFGAVTRK

-2559 LTRQAERIKQ
+2559 LTRQAERTKQ
-2569 ASDASGKPAGPV
+2569 AADASGKPSGQVA
-2581 SGPIVG
+2581 GPIVG

-2602 GGADRLQKTLKGPDT
+2602 GGADRLKETLKGLETTT
-2617 ATAVDPE
+2617 AIDPAPE
-2624 PVADTGESNGL
+2624 PVPDTGESNGL
-2635 PEAPVPTSVPDEAPP
+2635 PESPVPTSASDEAPP

-2669 VPAAAPVGSPARRV
+2669 VPAVAPVDSPARRV

-2695 PSPGGSRRAAPK
+2695 PSPGGSRKAAPK

-2726 KLGGKKHSHHQG
+2726 KLGGKKHSQG
-2738 IKQPKMVKGS
+2738 IKQPKMVKGQV
-2748 AAMPGSRGKKRSGR
+2748 ATPGSKGKKRSGR

-2769 GRTK
+2769 GKTR

>member
-1 MTTTTMPT
+1 M
-9 STAPTTTAPTDYAAS
+9 
-24 GSDRL
+24 
-29 PGTPVARWDANIA
+29 
-42 AIRTLK
+42 
-48 ELESEGRPA
+48 
-57 TPAEQAVLA
+57 
-66 KYSGFGDS
+66 
-74 AFEQGFGHYSR
+74 
-85 EPAWEERKATLRE
+85 
-98 LVSGEEYEAIKQS
+98 
-111 RLNAFYTSPEVIKT
+111 
-125 MWQGLEHLG
+125 
-134 ADKIPNPKVL
+134 
-144 EPSSGSGRFLAL
+144 
-156 QPPGMAARSER
+156 
-167 TAVEL
+167 
-172 DNLTA
+172 
-177 GMVKRLY
+177 
-184 PNASVWNM
+184 
-192 GFQDAP
+192 
-198 LPDDSFDVA
+198 
-207 ISNVPFGNYG
+207 
-217 VHDSDFL
+217 
-224 RSGRKFLAAS
+224 
-234 IHNYFFA
+234 
-241 KTLDKL
+241 
-247 RPGGVLAFVTTHHT
+247 
-261 LDSEKAQRVREYL
+261 
-274 AEQADL
+274 
-280 LGAVRLPENAFPDT
+280 
-294 QVVTDIIYLRKRLP
+294 
-308 GEEPGDASWVETVEA
+308 
-323 GVTDG
+323 
-328 YGRAHAF
+328 
-335 PVNKYFAENPHMV
+335 
-348 LGKHS
+348 
-353 AGGTMY
+353 
-359 RLGSYT
+359 
-365 VERGPGSGPLPAA
+365 
-378 LTEATRQITA
+378 
-388 VKAPDVLLANR
+388 
-399 PVAPARQPSSSLPA
+399 
-413 PKDSP
+413 
-418 KLGAKDAAK
+418 
-427 VQEMAGLRDSAR
+427 
-439 RLLDME
+439 
-445 RGGGEGGEGI
+445 
-455 GAARAELREQYQR
+455 
-468 FVEQHQALND
+468 
-478 KANYKLMAKDPD
+478 
-490 APVLFALENFDKET
+490 
-504 KSWKPAAIFSRRV
+504 
-517 IGAPAERD
+517 
-525 VANVSDAMSVAFNES
+525 
-540 GSLDFD
+540 
-546 RMGQLLGQSPD
+546 
-557 GVRAGLAGEQLIF
+557 
-570 HNPEGSWEPANEYLT
+570 
-585 GRVRDKLWTAR
+585 
-596 QVAAKN
+596 AAKN

-1180 DLRMVDPSAPANPN
+1180 DLRMVDPSAPANPD

-1201 EKIAAVYRGEQANR
+1201 EKIAAVYRDEQANK

-1229 RDKAG
+1229 KEKAG

-1266 RGVPD
+1266 RGVPG
-1271 SQIAFIQDH
+1271 SQVAFIQDY
-1280 KTDRARK
+1280 KTDKARK

-1341 RQGNEVYGPVY
+1341 RQGNEVYGPVH
-1352 DDDGQITAPGRGVKI
+1352 DDDGQITSPERGVKI

-1454 ASRITLLTSVIDGYR
+1454 ASRITLLTAVIDGYR
-1469 DRIPKMEEDARLAAN
+1469 ERIPKMEEDARLAAN
-1484 LADAFSAT
+1484 LPDAFSAT
-1492 VNGKVLDSRPKAG
+1492 VNGKLLDSRPKAG

-1511 LKSLAVGAPPRGI
+1511 LKPLAVGVPPRGI

-1535 NTDRGYQLIVSNPA
+1535 NTDRGYQIIVSNPA
-1549 TGVPYRSGFIGMDET
+1549 TGVPYRSGFIDQDET

-1581 NTLESTKQK
+1581 GTLEGTKQK

-1626 AALSGDSEGHE
+1626 AALSGDAEGV
-1637 DTAPAPSSDR
+1637 DAPAPSSDR
-1647 QADASGIRADGQPVV
+1647 QADASGIRAEPAVP
-1662 AATTGEQA
+1662 ATTGEQA
-1670 RETRRER
+1670 GE
-1677 QAQEAAVEQWGQ
+1677 QGYEAAVEQWGQ
-1689 PGPEALQSRPPDPVQ
+1689 PEPEALQSGPPDPVQ
-1704 HGPALSEWSAQE
+1704 HGPALSEWSAQG
-1716 PEATEATVP
+1716 PEATAATVP
-1725 GPAQPDTL
+1725 GPPQPDTL
-1733 IEDTQAVDGLRQPVA
+1733 MEDALRQPVA
-1748 RREEQD
+1748 RREEED
-1754 LAPLTEA
+1754 LAGITESSTASDSGPPLGRSRDQHDTANLSGVPSEPPTA
-1761 APESTLVHD
+1761 LGEGDGDPMEEMRSGDFGDGAGQQPGPPPSVLHSGGVGAEVEPPGDTGDDGEPSPYREFDPDSVFSRLSPQGLPGLMEILNAREVTVGDGGVSFQFSGSERFDRVVVALQPNDTYTVVFFHSGNPAKFETFQDIYADDLRTLFENTTGLQTAV
-1770 GPLQHG
+1770 PLAQRQPVAHREEDITQEDMGGEERQWAERVQHG
-1776 PALSEWSA
+1776 PALSEGSA
-1784 EPETTEA
+1784 
-1791 AAPGPAQP
+1791 Q
-1799 DTLME
+1799 
-1804 DAQSVDEL
+1804 
-1812 QTGTPAYLT
+1812 
-1821 ETAPEPTQV
+1821 
-1830 HDAPAQHG
+1830 
-1838 PALSEWPAEP
+1838 EP
-1848 EATEATVPGP
+1848 EATETPVPGP
-1858 AQPDTLMEDTQALDE
+1858 AQPDTLMEGTQALDE
-1873 LRQPGS
+1873 LRQPVS
-1879 LQADEGPASLTET
+1879 LQEDEGPAFLTET
-1892 APEPTQIHG
+1892 VPEPTQIHG
-1901 DPAQHGPALS
+1901 
-1911 EWSAQEPEATE
+1911 
-1922 ATVPGPPQPD
+1922 
-1932 TPLEDAQS
+1932 
-1940 VDELQTGTPAS
+1940 
-1951 LAETVPEST
+1951 
-1960 QVHDDP
+1960 DP

-1994 PDTLMADAQALDELR
+1994 PDTLM
-2009 QPGSLQEDEGTASLT
+2009 
-2024 ETAPEPTQIHGNPAQ
+2024 
-2039 HGPALSEWSAQEPE
+2039 
-2053 ATEIPVP
+2053 
-2060 APAQPDTLMEGTQA
+2060 EGTQA

-2091 SLTETVPEPTQI
+2091 FLTETGKALRHHGRNHGGPS
-2103 HERWERDQEVAPAA
+2103 RDSGCL
-2117 TPAQDTGAGLEP
+2117 TGP
-2129 PAQSTLGNDLA
+2129 PGENQ
-2140 TNRSLEMPVASPPA
+2140 R
-2154 KAALLADVEALEA
+2154 
-2167 LKYRREQLA
+2167 
-2176 VGQQDIFEEDT
+2176 
-2187 ELAKPNVPPEGAY
+2187 EGACTG
-2200 RDVQDLPDTVQPAEA
+2200 R
-2215 ATQWDWQ
+2215 
-2222 EGSPESTI
+2222 
-2230 DTPPERLAPD
+2230 
-2240 WDLSEDECLTLGES
+2240 
-2254 SLCMVSP
+2254 
-2261 EELRFDAATFQYK
+2261 
-2274 ANTDSSGI
+2274 
-2282 SDKLQDVKAWDP
+2282 
-2294 DLAGISYVWERKDGT
+2294 
-2309 RFIVDGH
+2309 
-2316 QRLGLA
+2316 
-2322 QRLAAEGQD
+2322 
-2331 PQLLVKIWREEDG
+2331 
-2344 VTAEDMRLR
+2344 
-2353 AAKKNIAE
+2353 IA
-2361 QSGTAVDAA
+2361 
-2370 RVLKQKPSLLDSVSR
+2370 
-2385 QNAVARDARRLAQ
+2385 
-2398 LDDEVF
+2398 
-2404 EEAAGSINA
+2404 
-2413 GKLDATNAGLI
+2413 
-2424 SQNTHNAALQRS
+2424 
-2436 LLRTL
+2436 
-2441 TQASASEDMTVG
+2441 
-2453 KAQELVY
+2453 
-2460 AYKEAQSRHQEGKA
+2460 
-2474 QGAMFDDAAVME
+2474 
-2486 SAWKERAA
+2486 
-2494 LLSGLVKSFKDDK
+2494 
-2507 RLFGTVTRK
+2507 
-2516 EGKLEDAGNV
+2516 
-2526 LDEISN
+2526 
-2532 QHHLD
+2532 
-2537 DAQKGIFI
+2537 
-2545 FETLAHTRGPLADY
+2545 
-2559 LTRQAERIKQ
+2559 
-2569 ASDASGKPAGPV
+2569 V
-2581 SGPIVG
+2581 SGRV
-2587 ESAKFLRPF
+2587 S
-2596 LRDYHH
+2596 
-2602 GGADRLQKTLKGPDT
+2602 KGRSKSVT
-2617 ATAVDPE
+2617 
-2624 PVADTGESNGL
+2624 S
-2635 PEAPVPTSVPDEAPP
+2635 APVE
-2650 PVTRRVRARPSG
+2650 
-2662 TTAGTTA
+2662 
-2669 VPAAAPVGSPARRV
+2669 
-2683 RTREKVPAPVAS
+2683 
-2695 PSPGGSRRAAPK
+2695 PG
-2707 ASPARQ
+2707 
-2713 LSLDE
+2713 
-2718 QILQEAAI
+2718 
-2726 KLGGKKHSHHQG
+2726 
-2738 IKQPKMVKGS
+2738 
-2748 AAMPGSRGKKRSGR
+2748 
-2762 MPFTGGM
+2762 
-2769 GRTK
+2769 